1 MDLDRSGDVWEYRP
15 ESHKTEHHGR
25 QRIIYIGPQA
35 QQILLPYLSVTPR
48 PIASPPLKANT
59 VATRSNEHARR
70 TGVQPS
76 QRNRRK
82 AQPKRVPRT
91 AYTRDSY
98 QRAMARAVKKAN
110 KVRTEEA
117 ADSAQ

>member
-1 MDLDRSGDVWEYRP
+1 VDLDRSGDVWEYRP

-35 QQILLPYLSVTPR
+35 QQILLPYLQRDSE
-48 PIASPPLKANT
+48 AHCFSPAE
-59 VATRSNEHARR
+59 SEHRRHQKQRARRR